1 MAALRGIASVLTL
14 GVGQLQASGR
24 AAMVSTYIDYNLLTR
39 DMKTSLQRTSQQ
51 ALVARETEYY
61 KANIG
66 NVTSI
71 DEFLGDY
78 RLYAYAMKAHGLEDM
93 TYAKAFMRKVLE
105 SDLSDENSYANML
118 TDERYQNFA
127 RAFSFSQSTEVI
139 QSDAQEDALIGLY
152 NQSIANIDS
161 KMAEETRYYDTM
173 MDTITNVD
181 QFLQNDRLRS
191 YAFRVFG
198 VDEKYFNYAQ
208 VRGALVSDLNDPN
221 SYFNVNFQ
229 PALTAAQTTKA
240 SSDQA
245 LSALSSRVL
254 SQSRITTIDA
264 LLALPETSDEDKV
277 TLQAEKTTLQNNI
290 TTINNAFPQ
299 MTADIDAYAGVEAE
313 IAGLKTQMAQPDLTE
328 AERAA
333 FQAQIE
339 QRQATLTTMKGV
351 NFYANDLKAKQSES
365 TATIARLGVFKDL
378 ALMYDFAADGSV
390 PAGGTA
396 QAADSR
402 QATKEVYS
410 YKAPRATTSI
420 ALLHKTYYENTI
432 GTVTTVAQIKSDSR
446 LYSYILT
453 AFGLPSSTTV
463 TTLESILTSD
473 PNDPASFV
481 NTKGGEYNARYKEL
495 RAAFNFQTDG
505 TLAAG
510 DTPQTAAQ
518 TKLTSDNY
526 MVRYNDA
533 DEAADESL
541 IKSFKSLM
549 KVVSNVDDLIADTKI
564 MTLALT
570 AVGLENE
577 SDTARKIKKV
587 LTSDLNDPKSYVYT
601 LKDDRYVQLAKAFNF
616 NADGSAGIPMLAQ
629 AESEIL
635 NTAKSYVVEKSR
647 FATEDEKTKASAE
660 AKYYSAE
667 ITKIKS
673 LDEFLANRRLVDF
686 ALVSAKIDPGTVTTD
701 YVRKMFE
708 SDFSDPNSFINT
720 EPNTT
725 VYKEL
730 ISSYS
735 FDGKGNVTRPDI
747 GIQTRRGLLETEDLY
762 LNQTLEQ
769 QQGEEN
775 AGVRLALYFRRQATG
790 ISTAYDL
797 LADSALLQVI
807 QTTFSIPQEMSSAD
821 VDIQYAYINRVL
833 DVQDLQD
840 PEKLEKLL
848 LRFTALYDVE
858 NNVDVSG
865 AQIILSGGGGGI
877 SADTLFSLSKL
888 RLGGY

>member
-1 MAALRGIASVLTL
+1 
-14 GVGQLQASGR
+14 
-24 AAMVSTYIDYNLLTR
+24 MVSTYIDYNLLTR
-39 DMKTSLQRTSQQ
+39 DMKTSLQRTAQQ
-51 ALVARETEYY
+51 TLVARETEYY

-105 SDLSDENSYANML
+105 SDLSDDNSYANML

-127 RAFSFSQSTEVI
+127 RAFSFSQSTEVV
-139 QSDAQEDALIGLY
+139 QSGAQEDALIGLY
-152 NQSIANIDS
+152 NQTIANVDS

-198 VDEKYFNYAQ
+198 VDEKYFNFAD

-221 SYFNVNFQ
+221 SYFNTKFE
-229 PALTAAQTTKA
+229 PALTEALATKA

-245 LSALSSRVL
+245 LSALSSRVQ
-254 SQSRITTIDA
+254 SQSRITAIDA
-264 LLALPETSDEDKV
+264 LMALPETSDEDKV

-290 TTINNAFPQ
+290 ATINAAFPE
-299 MTADIDAYAGVEAE
+299 MTSNIDAYAGVEAE
-313 IAGLKTQMAQPDLTE
+313 ISSLRTQMADPDLTE

-333 FQAQIE
+333 LQAQID
-339 QRQATLTTMKGV
+339 QRQTTLSTMKGV
-351 NFYANDLKAKQSES
+351 NFYAADLKTKQSES
-365 TATIARLGVFKDL
+365 TATIGRLAVFKDL

-396 QAADSR
+396 QAEDSR
-402 QATKEVYS
+402 EATKEVYA
-410 YKAPRATTSI
+410 YKAPRATTSV
-420 ALLHKTYYENTI
+420 ALLHKAYYEDTI
-432 GTVTTVAQIKSDSR
+432 GTITTVAQIKSDSR

-453 AFGLPSSTTV
+453 AAGLPSSTTV
-463 TTLESILTSD
+463 ATLESILTSD

-481 NTKGGEYNARYKEL
+481 NTKGGEYNAAYKEL

-510 DTPQTAAQ
+510 DKPQTAAQ
-518 TKLTSDNY
+518 TKWTSDNY

-533 DEAADESL
+533 DEAADASL

-549 KVVSNVDDLIADTKI
+549 SVVSNVDDLLSDTKI
-564 MTLALT
+564 MKLALT

-577 SDTARKIKKV
+577 GDTVRKMKKV
-587 LTSDLNDPKSYVYT
+587 LTSDLTDPKSYVYT
-601 LKDDRYVQLAKAFNF
+601 LKDDRYLQLAKAFNF
-616 NADGSAGIPMLAQ
+616 NADGSAGVPMLAQ

-635 NTAKSYVVEKSR
+635 NTAKSYVIEKSR
-647 FATEDEKTKASAE
+647 FATEDEKTKATAE
-660 AKYYSAE
+660 SKYYSAE
-667 ITKIKS
+667 IEKIKS
-673 LDEFLANRRLVDF
+673 LDDLLSNRRLVDF
-686 ALVSAKIDPGTVTTD
+686 VLVAAKLDPETVTTD
-701 YVRKMFE
+701 YLRKMFE
-708 SDFSDPNSFINT
+708 ADPNDPNSFINT

-725 VYKEL
+725 IYKEL
-730 ISSYS
+730 VASYN
-735 FDGKGNVTRPDI
+735 FGNTGDLVRPEF
-747 GIQTRRGLLETEDLY
+747 GIQTKRGLLETEDLY

-769 QQGEEN
+769 QRGEEN
-775 AGVRLALYFRRQATG
+775 AGVRLALYFRRQAST
-790 ISTAYDL
+790 INTAYDL
-797 LADSALLQVI
+797 LADSALMQVVR
-807 QTTFSIPQEMSSAD
+807 TTFSIPEAMSTAD

-833 DVQDLQD
+833 DVKDLQD

-858 NNVDVSG
+858 NNVDMSG

-877 SADTLFSLSKL
+877 SADTLFSLSQL
-888 RLGGY
+888 RLGGF

>member
-1 MAALRGIASVLTL
+1 
-14 GVGQLQASGR
+14 
-24 AAMVSTYIDYNLLTR
+24 MVSTYIDYNLLTR

-51 ALVARETEYY
+51 TLVARETEYY

-66 NVTSI
+66 NITSI

-105 SDLSDENSYANML
+105 SDLSDDNSYANML
-118 TDERYQNFA
+118 TDERYSNFA
-127 RAFSFSQSTEVI
+127 RAFSFSQSTEVV

-152 NQSIANIDS
+152 NQTVSNVDS

-173 MDTITNVD
+173 MDKITNVD

-221 SYFNVNFQ
+221 SYFNTNFA
-229 PALTAAQTTKA
+229 PALTEALATKA

-245 LSALSSRVL
+245 LSALTSRGL
-254 SQSRITTIDA
+254 SQTRITAIDA
-264 LLALPETSDEDKV
+264 LLAKPETSDEDKV

-290 TTINNAFPQ
+290 ATINAAFPE
-299 MTADIDAYAGVEAE
+299 MTGNIDAYAGVEAE
-313 IAGLKTQMAQPDLTE
+313 IVDLRAQMAGPDLTE

-333 FQAQIE
+333 FQAQID
-339 QRQATLTTMKGV
+339 QRQTALSTMKGV
-351 NFYANDLKAKQSES
+351 NFYAADLKTKQSES
-365 TATIARLGVFKDL
+365 TATIARLAVFKDL

-396 QAADSR
+396 QAEDSR
-402 QATKEVYS
+402 KATKEVYA
-410 YKAPRATTSI
+410 YKAPRATTSV
-420 ALLHKTYYENTI
+420 ALLHKAYYEDTI
-432 GTVTTVAQIKSDSR
+432 GTITTVAQIKGDSR

-453 AFGLPSSTTV
+453 AAGLPSSTTV
-463 TTLESILTSD
+463 ATLESILTSD

-481 NTKGGEYNARYKEL
+481 NTKGGEYNAAYKEL

-510 DTPQTAAQ
+510 DKPQTAAQ
-518 TKLTSDNY
+518 TKWTSDNY

-533 DEAADESL
+533 DEAADASL

-549 KVVSNVDDLIADTKI
+549 SVVSNVDDLLSDTKI
-564 MTLALT
+564 MKLALT

-577 SDTARKIKKV
+577 GDTARKMRKV
-587 LTSDLNDPKSYVYT
+587 LTSDLTDPKSYVYT
-601 LKDDRYVQLAKAFNF
+601 LKDDRYLQLAKAFNF
-616 NADGSAGIPMLAQ
+616 NADGSAGVPMLAQ

-635 NTAKSYVVEKSR
+635 NTAKSYVIEKSR
-647 FATEDEKTKASAE
+647 FATEDEKTKATAE

-667 ITKIKS
+667 VEKIKS
-673 LDEFLANRRLVDF
+673 LDDLLSNRRLVDF
-686 ALVSAKIDPGTVTTD
+686 VLVAAKLDPEAVTTD
-701 YVRKMFE
+701 YLRKMFE
-708 SDFSDPNSFINT
+708 SDFTDPNSFINK

-725 VYKEL
+725 IYKEL
-730 ISSYS
+730 VSSYN
-735 FDGKGNVTRPDI
+735 FDGNGNLVRPEL
-747 GIQTRRGLLETEDLY
+747 GIQTKRGLLETEDLY

-769 QQGEEN
+769 QKGEDN

-790 ISTAYDL
+790 VNTAYDL

-807 QTTFSIPQEMSSAD
+807 QTAFSIPEAMSTAD
-821 VDIQYAYINRVL
+821 VDVQYAYINRVL
-833 DVQDLQD
+833 DVKDLQD

-865 AQIILSGGGGGI
+865 AQMILSGGGGGI
-877 SADTLFSLSKL
+877 SADTLFSLSQL
-888 RLGGY
+888 RLGGF

>member
-1 MAALRGIASVLTL
+1 
-14 GVGQLQASGR
+14 
-24 AAMVSTYIDYNLLTR
+24 MVSTYIDYNLLTR

-51 ALVARETEYY
+51 TLIARETQYY
-61 KANIG
+61 KDNIG

-105 SDLSDENSYANML
+105 SDLSDDDSYANRL

-127 RAFSFSQSTEVI
+127 RAFSFSVSTEVV

-152 NQSIANIDS
+152 NRTVSNIDS
-161 KMAEETRYYDTM
+161 KMAEETSYYDTM
-173 MDTITNVD
+173 MGKITNVD

-191 YAFRVFG
+191 YAFQVFG
-198 VDEKYFNYAQ
+198 VDEKTFNYAQ

-221 SYFNVNFQ
+221 SYFNINFA
-229 PALTAAQTTKA
+229 PALADAVATKT
-240 SSDQA
+240 SSTQG

-264 LLALPETSDEDKV
+264 TLALPETSDADRV

-290 TTINNAFPQ
+290 ATINAAFPE
-299 MTADIDAYAGVEAE
+299 MTSNIDAYAGVEAE
-313 IAGLKTQMAQPDLTE
+313 IGSLKTQMAQPDITE
-328 AERAA
+328 AERTAL
-333 FQAQIE
+333 QAQID
-339 QRQATLTTMKGV
+339 QRQATLKTMKGV
-351 NFYANDLKAKQSES
+351 NFYGADLQTKQTES

-396 QAADSR
+396 QAADSLK
-402 QATKEVYS
+402 ATKEVYA
-410 YKAPRATTSI
+410 YKAPRATISV
-420 ALLHKTYYENTI
+420 ALLHKSYYEDTI
-432 GTVTTVAQIKSDSR
+432 GTITTVAQIKGDSR

-463 TTLESILTSD
+463 ATLESILKSD
-473 PNDPASFV
+473 PNDPTSFV
-481 NTKGGEYNARYKEL
+481 NTKGGEYNAAYKEL
-495 RAAFNFQTDG
+495 RAAFNFKADG

-510 DTPQTAAQ
+510 DKPQTAAQ
-518 TKLTSDNY
+518 TKSTSDNY

-533 DEAADESL
+533 DEAADQTL
-541 IKSFKSLM
+541 INSFKSLM
-549 KVVSNVDDLIADTKI
+549 KIVSNVDDLLSDNKI
-564 MTLALT
+564 MKLALT

-577 SDTARKIKKV
+577 GDTARKIKKV
-587 LTSDLNDPKSYVYT
+587 LTSDLTDPKSYVYT
-601 LKDDRYVQLAKAFNF
+601 LKDDRYLQLAKAFNF
-616 NADGSAGIPMLAQ
+616 NADGSAGVPMLAQ

-635 NTAKSYVVEKSR
+635 NTAKSYVIEKSR
-647 FATEDEKTKASAE
+647 FATDDEKTKATAE

-667 ITKIKS
+667 VEKIKS
-673 LDEFLANRRLVDF
+673 LDDLLSNRRLVDF
-686 ALVSAKIDPGTVTTD
+686 VLVAAKLDPKTVTTD
-701 YVRKMFE
+701 YLRKMFE
-708 SDFSDPNSFINT
+708 SDFNDPNSFINK

-730 ISSYS
+730 VASYNFDSS
-735 FDGKGNVTRPDI
+735 GNLARPDL
-747 GIQTRRGLLETEDLY
+747 GIQTKRGLLETEDLY
-762 LNQTLEQ
+762 LNQSLEQ
-769 QQGEEN
+769 QKGEDN

-790 ISTAYDL
+790 VNTAYDL
-797 LADSALLQVI
+797 LADGALMQVVR
-807 QTTFSIPQEMSSAD
+807 TAFSIPEAMSSANVD
-821 VDIQYAYINRVL
+821 VQYAYINRVL
-833 DVQDLQD
+833 DVKDLQD

-865 AQIILSGGGGGI
+865 AQLILSGGGGGI
-877 SADTLFSLSKL
+877 SADTLFSLSQL
-888 RLGGY
+888 RLGGF